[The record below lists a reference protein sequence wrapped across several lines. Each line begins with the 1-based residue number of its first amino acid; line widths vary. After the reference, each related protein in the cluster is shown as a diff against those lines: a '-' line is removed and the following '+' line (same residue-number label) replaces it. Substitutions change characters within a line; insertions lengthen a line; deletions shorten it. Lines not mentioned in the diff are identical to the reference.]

1 MDSGKKAFMV
11 LPMSY
16 ETKLSVFTYPVQKTL
31 GLSVVT
37 VVDEFIYLVLHV
49 VLEEC
54 NPNAGHVC
62 NKTNSLFQIFSRSLM
77 MKNLQMMRY
86 VQLGWI

>member
-16 ETKLSVFTYPVQKTL
+16 EIKLSVFTYPVHKTL

-37 VVDEFIYLVLHV
+37 AVDEFIYLVLHV

-54 NPNAGHVC
+54 NPNA
-62 NKTNSLFQIFSRSLM
+62 II
-77 MKNLQMMRY
+77 Y
-86 VQLGWI
+86 VQ